1 MSVAFK
7 QLRVYVRGAVIL
19 VAALA
24 IVLVLVKNSGHTVQF
39 WLFGLTDD
47 TKPVN
52 VVWLLLCTAVA
63 TLAARWV
70 FSLGWGLLRDVRE
83 VKRRRAVEQ
92 VTGKLQQRTTELDD
106 QERRIDEKLRRA
118 IADEEEV
125 GE

>member
-1 MSVAFK
+1 VTVAFK

-24 IVLVLVKNSGHTVQF
+24 IVLVLVKNSGHTVRF
-39 WLFGLTDD
+39 WFFGFTDD

-52 VVWLLLCTAVA
+52 VVWLLLCTAI
-63 TLAARWV
+63 AALVVRWV

-83 VKRRRAVEQ
+83 VKRQRAIDQ
-92 VTGKLQQRTTELDD
+92 VTGTLQQRGAELDD

-125 GE
+125 GD

>member
-1 MSVAFK
+1 MTVAFK
-7 QLRVYVRGAVIL
+7 QLRVYVRGVAIL
-19 VAALA
+19 VAGLA

-39 WLFGLTDD
+39 WFFGLTDD

-52 VVWLLLCTAVA
+52 VVWLLLCTAIA
-63 TLAARWV
+63 ALAARWV
-70 FSLGWGLLRDVRE
+70 FSLAWGLFRDVRE
-83 VKRRRAVEQ
+83 IKRQRAINQ
-92 VTGKLQQRTTELDD
+92 VTGTLQKRGAELDA